1 MSLEWT
7 IIWNQVAGDDVI
19 LDETIR
25 QQEISDIL
33 CHITFWMRG
42 KVSHK
47 FESINCD
54 RSTNWQ
60 QPTEAGTHR
69 HTYKRPIF
77 HQKGHVGILCTTTLY
92 WPCCIH
98 HEVLLEQAY
107 IQSLYEKRKKMID
120 WIYGCF
126 HRTMN
131 EFPDFSC
138 VRDLNFVKNNL
149 LGALQN
155 ANA

>member
-7 IIWNQVAGDDVI
+7 IIWNQVVGDDVI
-19 LDETIR
+19 WDETIR
-25 QQEISDIL
+25 QQEASDIF

-47 FESINCD
+47 FESINYD

-60 QPTEAGTHR
+60 QPEEGTHR

-98 HEVLLEQAY
+98 HEVLLEKGCW
-107 IQSLYEKRKKMID
+107 QSLYEKRKKIWYDDSFKILD
-120 WIYGCF
+120 WIHIYIAVF
-126 HRTMN
+126 THSR
-131 EFPDFSC
+131 E
-138 VRDLNFVKNNL
+138 
-149 LGALQN
+149 
-155 ANA
+155 